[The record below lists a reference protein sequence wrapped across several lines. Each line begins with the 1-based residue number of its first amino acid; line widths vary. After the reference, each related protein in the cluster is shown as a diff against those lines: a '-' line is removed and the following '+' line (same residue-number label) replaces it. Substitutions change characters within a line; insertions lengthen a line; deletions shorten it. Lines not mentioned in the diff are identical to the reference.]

1 LPVRGKTNFLAFL
14 PQNNTHI
21 VVAF

>member
-21 VVAF
+21 VVEF